1 MTGSLA
7 IIVCLA
13 SPPQAPT
20 LPQAPDVRPAPRS
33 AFAVAS
39 AKALKA
45 RRPLVVFVAQ
55 PARRVQGCVVVAV
68 PVFGRGRSDK
78 RRVVVMRPAK
88 GELKRVAT
96 LKGTAAAA
104 ARIRGVA
111 FPRRTTRRARRGSA
125 AAPFAPPM
133 MRGGGGGGGGGC

>member
-20 LPQAPDVRPAPRS
+20 LPQAPDVRPAPLS

-45 RRPLVVFVAQ
+45 RRPLVVFVGQ

-96 LKGTAAAA
+96 LKGAVPAS
-104 ARIRGVA
+104 RIRGVA

-133 MRGGGGGGGGGC
+133 MRGGGGGC